1 MKMEFQF
8 QGIILT
14 PWTLRKYL
22 YRLLVKKCMTR
33 YENTLN
39 KIAPVFYKFASYSR
53 YFFEKTGYALLGFV
67 NYDFDTERY
76 YLSNKV
82 SYSLLIKY
90 KTISHNAPYYMYYA
104 IFLRKSN
111 GFMVDLIHGFTA
123 FITTMVINNFSFE
136 NQKIVA
142 SRKPLYLSLASKDLF
157 IRLVGKDMYETLRR
171 NIK

>member
-1 MKMEFQF
+1 MTQYEE
-8 QGIILT
+8 
-14 PWTLRKYL
+14 TLSK
-22 YRLLVKKCMTR
+22 VS
-33 YENTLN
+33 
-39 KIAPVFYKFASYSR
+39 PVFYKFISYSR
-53 YFFEKTGYALLGFV
+53 YFFEKRFNALLGFV
-67 NYDFDTERY
+67 DYDFDTERY

-90 KTISHNAPYYMYYA
+90 KTISHNAPYNMYANAIFYNMYA

-111 GFMVDLIHGFTA
+111 GFMVDFMHGFTA

-142 SRKPLYLSLASKDLF
+142 TRQPIYISLPSKDLF
-157 IRLVGKDMYETLRR
+157 IRLVGKDTYDAIRA